1 MGINIEEKETARKYD
16 DSLAFL
22 STFNSGRI
30 VFYGNL
36 IEHFK
41 FTRSSNNSKQQAEFP
56 TILDSVANYM
66 ILLWLTRSFRWQLLV
81 LIGWGGV
88 GWTGVVP
95 PPTGLT
101 LPATYLPTIHPLV
114 RSARWWR
121 MQPCNIQP
129 GWDFQPRGTLG
140 PGNSEPRDDWI
151 LWIVPP
157 QKIETIPCSFL
168 RQRESILTE
177 MSSGLL
183 LLNGALW
190 WP

>member
-1 MGINIEEKETARKYD
+1 MGINSQEKETARKYD

-88 GWTGVVP
+88 GWTARLVP
-95 PPTGLT
+95 PPRGAHPTC
-101 LPATYLPTIHPLV
+101 YLPTYHTPLCAVNLPAGGGCIHVTSSQAGISSPEELSDQGT
-114 RSARWWR
+114 RS
-121 MQPCNIQP
+121 P
-129 GWDFQPRGTLG
+129 GMTGYCG
-140 PGNSEPRDDWI
+140 
-151 LWIVPP
+151 
-157 QKIETIPCSFL
+157 
-168 RQRESILTE
+168 
-177 MSSGLL
+177 
-183 LLNGALW
+183 
-190 WP
+190 

>member
-101 LPATYLPTIHPLV
+101 LPATYLPYTPWCGQPAGGGCSHVTSSPAGISSPEELSAQGT
-114 RSARWWR
+114 RS
-121 MQPCNIQP
+121 P
-129 GWDFQPRGTLG
+129 GMTGYCG
-140 PGNSEPRDDWI
+140 
-151 LWIVPP
+151 
-157 QKIETIPCSFL
+157 
-168 RQRESILTE
+168 
-177 MSSGLL
+177 
-183 LLNGALW
+183 
-190 WP
+190 

>member
-1 MGINIEEKETARKYD
+1 MTDGFWNFETRTANKWGSTLKKRKRQENTMIHWH
-16 DSLAFL
+16 SI

-41 FTRSSNNSKQQAEFP
+41 FTRNSNNSKQQAEFP

-88 GWTGVVP
+88 GGTGVVP

-157 QKIETIPCSFL
+157 PQELRPCHALS
-168 RQRESILTE
+168 SIKE
-177 MSSGLL
+177 KVY
-183 LLNGALW
+183 
-190 WP
+190 

>member
-88 GWTGVVP
+88 GWTGGVVP

-101 LPATYLPTIHPLV
+101 LPATYHTTLATLCGQPAS
-114 RSARWWR
+114 SA
-121 MQPCNIQP
+121 
-129 GWDFQPRGTLG
+129 DTLG
-140 PGNSEPRDDWI
+140 SDITSSRAGISSLEELSAQGTRSPGM
-151 LWIVPP
+151 
-157 QKIETIPCSFL
+157 TGYC
-168 RQRESILTE
+168 
-177 MSSGLL
+177 G
-183 LLNGALW
+183 
-190 WP
+190 